1 MTPDTLGTILC
12 GVDGSD
18 GSVRALSWAAA
29 RARESNAALVAVHVL
44 TYSHEF
50 ARDLSVTGLTAW
62 RIKLEAELNGVWTQA
77 ARQDDAKVR
86 CILVE
91 DDSTAEGILAA
102 AETEHADLIVLGARS
117 HGGLGARLLGST
129 SYTLTHRARQPVVVI
144 PADWSSDADVKAT
157 PGTTT

>member
-1 MTPDTLGTILC
+1 MTADALNTILC
-12 GVDGSD
+12 GVDASD

-29 RARESNAALVAVHVL
+29 RARESNAELVAVHVL

-50 ARDLSVTGLTAW
+50 ARDLSLTGLTTW
-62 RIKLEAELNGVWTQA
+62 RIKLETELNGAWTQA

-102 AETEHADLIVLGARS
+102 AETEHADLIVLGARG

-129 SYTLTHRARQPVVVI
+129 SYTLTHRARQPVVII
-144 PADWSSDADVKAT
+144 PADWNGRADTKT
-157 PGTTT
+157 PPVTT